1 MNRSVTKPLESL
13 TLSRNSELDTRVRD
27 YLDDK
32 IQTPADFE
40 GLEALLHQARNQQEL
55 LKKQVSVYFGR
66 RYLMLTGA

>member
-1 MNRSVTKPLESL
+1 MNRSVTLPMESL

-55 LKKQVSVYFGR
+55 LKKQVSVYIGR